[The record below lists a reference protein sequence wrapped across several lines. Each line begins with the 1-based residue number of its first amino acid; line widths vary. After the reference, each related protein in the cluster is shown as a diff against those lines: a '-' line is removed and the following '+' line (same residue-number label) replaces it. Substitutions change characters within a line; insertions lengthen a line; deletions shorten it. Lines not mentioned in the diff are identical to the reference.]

1 MTSSFRSWKF
11 SFSSF
16 FLKSTPFSSF
26 SDFSIKQTIS
36 EIWAKP
42 TFRDLFSDDSVSKR
56 NEKEPSDKWR
66 FLLPIQYSYHSP
78 QYPIVLCHG
87 LGFFEKVPS
96 SLPTFQLHYWGSIFE
111 SLKKLGCQVYVTKV
125 PSTGTIAQRAKELS
139 KQLSS
144 MVKGKRVN
152 LVAHSMGGL
161 DCRYLLSKHLYT
173 NFYPVSLTTLS
184 CPHRGS
190 PFMDWCRDYLG
201 LGRVFPHTTGTVRKQ
216 DTEEQKTPVLKDSH
230 KKDENN
236 SSISSTILTSIMF
249 SQTMDTPAYANLTTT
264 YLKESFN
271 PFILDS
277 LGVKYYSF
285 AAVTPPVPI
294 WHPLYLPNYVV
305 SQAEGIHNDGLVSVE
320 SATWG
325 KLLGVLDCDHWELRG
340 RRVGVGAGFSKRNF
354 DVDDFYCA
362 LATHLW
368 NENF

>member
-1 MTSSFRSWKF
+1 MYSY
-11 SFSSF
+11 
-16 FLKSTPFSSF
+16 
-26 SDFSIKQTIS
+26 IS
-36 EIWAKP
+36 MN
-42 TFRDLFSDDSVSKR
+42 KR
-56 NEKEPSDKWR
+56 INRIPSNKWS
-66 FLLPIQYSYHSP
+66 FLLPLQYPYHSP

-96 SLPTFQLHYWGSIFE
+96 SLPKFQLHYWGSIFE

-125 PSTGTIAQRAKELS
+125 PSTGTIAQRAKELN

-144 MVKGKRVN
+144 MVKGKRIN

-161 DCRYLLSKHLYT
+161 DCRYLLSKRLCT

-201 LGRVFPHTTGTVRKQ
+201 LGRVLSHTTNTAKKQIDATGKKAPHNTDRKS
-216 DTEEQKTPVLKDSH
+216 DNV
-230 KKDENN
+230 
-236 SSISSTILTSIMF
+236 SSISSAILTSIMF

-277 LGVKYYSF
+277 LEVKYYSF
-285 AAVTPPVPI
+285 AAVTPTVPI
-294 WHPLYLPNYVV
+294 WHPLYLPNHIV

-325 KLLGVLDCDHWELRG
+325 KLLGILDCDHWELRG
-340 RRVGVGAGFSKRNF
+340 RRIGVKTGFSKRNF
-354 DVDDFYCA
+354 DVDDFYCS

>member
-1 MTSSFRSWKF
+1 MTSSFKSWMITF
-11 SFSSF
+11 SALFSKSVP
-16 FLKSTPFSSF
+16 FLTF
-26 SDFSIKQTIS
+26 SDVNIKQTILD
-36 EIWAKP
+36 IWPKQGLK
-42 TFRDLFSDDSVSKR
+42 DLFPATKIV
-56 NEKEPSDKWR
+56 EKEHPDKWR
-66 FLLPIQYSYHSP
+66 FLLPLQYPYHSP

-87 LGFFEKVPS
+87 LGFFEKTPS
-96 SLPTFQLHYWGSIFE
+96 SLPKFQLHYWGSIVE

-125 PSTGTIAQRAKELS
+125 PSTGTIAQRARELT

-144 MVKGKRVN
+144 MVNGRRVN

-161 DCRYLLSKHLYT
+161 DCRYLLSKRLYKD
-173 NFYPVSLTTLS
+173 FYPVSLTTLS

-201 LGRVFPHTTGTVRKQ
+201 LGRVFPRVSGTLK
-216 DTEEQKTPVLKDSH
+216 EEVFYNSC
-230 KKDENN
+230 KKYENS
-236 SSISSTILTSIMF
+236 SSISSTILSSIMF

-277 LGVKYYSF
+277 LEVKYYSF
-285 AAVTPPVPI
+285 AAVSSVPI
-294 WHPLYLPNYVV
+294 WHPLYFPNHIV
-305 SQAEGIHNDGLVSVE
+305 SQAEGMDNDGLVSVK

-325 KLLGVLDCDHWELRG
+325 KLLGILECDHWELRG
-340 RRVGVGAGFSKRNF
+340 RGLGAGTGFIKQNF